1 MVQVYENYIG
11 SGAGGF
17 GDEVISWAI
26 DMKVD
31 SFVVVSVFSKG
42 AGTILVNGW
51 ELEVGDIGKVHESW
65 LLTVA
70 WS

>member
-1 MVQVYENYIG
+1 
-11 SGAGGF
+11 
-17 GDEVISWAI
+17 
-26 DMKVD
+26 MKVD

-65 LLTVA
+65 LLIVA